1 MKRANP
7 IATPAVLWLLLA
19 TLCGSAHAAD
29 SPSKLR
35 SEMTRAEREYID
47 LYNKVNTDPQFAIV
61 CRTETQTGSNFSTRV
76 CRPRYLMQA
85 SERAATEHMQAATAA
100 GVSSGA
106 ANSNGPNV
114 GAVSGGGASDLAQG
128 KDEAFRQNML
138 AALQKSP
145 ELQALGKKRDEL
157 QARYD
162 EATKGK
168 AKDGR

>member
-7 IATPAVLWLLLA
+7 IATPALLWLLLA
-19 TLCGSAHAAD
+19 TVCGSAYAAD

-35 SEMTRAEREYID
+35 SEMTRAEREYVD
-47 LYNKVNTDPQFAIV
+47 LYNQVNTDPQFAII
-61 CRTETQTGSNFSTRV
+61 CRMETPTGSNFSTRV
-76 CRPRYLMQA
+76 CRPRYVMQA

-114 GAVSGGGASDLAQG
+114 GAVSGGGGQDLPQD

-162 EATKGK
+162 AATKGRGN
-168 AKDGR
+168 DSR